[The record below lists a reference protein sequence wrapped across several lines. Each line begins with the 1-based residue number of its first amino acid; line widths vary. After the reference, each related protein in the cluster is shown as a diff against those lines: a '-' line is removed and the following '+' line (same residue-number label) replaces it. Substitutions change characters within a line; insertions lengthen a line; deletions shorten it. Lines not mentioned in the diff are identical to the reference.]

1 MHQAEEEDTLGKEMV
16 RMEIKPEVERA
27 RIAVVRVVLEPPVH
41 GNSKDG
47 GFVQI
52 IAFPNKLKVFRGCA
66 RLRRSAI
73 KVHFAL
79 WRSHTL
85 IHMHAQPPIVT
96 NGES

>member
-27 RIAVVRVVLEPPVH
+27 RITVVRVVLEPPVH

-52 IAFPNKLKVFRGCA
+52 IAFPN
-66 RLRRSAI
+66 
-73 KVHFAL
+73 
-79 WRSHTL
+79 
-85 IHMHAQPPIVT
+85 
-96 NGES
+96 

>member
-27 RIAVVRVVLEPPVH
+27 RIAVVPVVLESPVH

-52 IAFPNKLKVFRGCA
+52 IAFPN
-66 RLRRSAI
+66 
-73 KVHFAL
+73 
-79 WRSHTL
+79 
-85 IHMHAQPPIVT
+85 
-96 NGES
+96 